1 VHKTHFSQPHEN
13 QRAARVQFQSMRA
26 AAIQFEDGRRGL
38 GKLRAISLSGGLLR
52 LSKPLVPG
60 TLIEVIFTAHG
71 GPVLGI
77 AEMLTPASATLK
89 CLQPFKFI
97 LIDDDN
103 YQRLSGLIGSD

>member
-1 VHKTHFSQPHEN
+1 M
-13 QRAARVQFQSMRA
+13 AA
-26 AAIQFEDGRRGL
+26 AAIQFEDGRRSL
-38 GKLRAISLSGGLLR
+38 GKLRAISLTGGLLR

-60 TLIEVIFTAHG
+60 TLIEVIFTARG
-71 GPVLGI
+71 GPVLGL